1 MIATARNSQKIWR
14 VIDLIKW
21 GEQYFTDNNFDNAR
35 KEIEILLQD
44 ILDCS
49 RVDLYLRFE
58 EPLSKLQ
65 LSKLREWVQRRKNRE
80 PIQYITGKA
89 GFYNLIL
96 NITPDVLIPRPE
108 SERLIEILLSNVDK
122 DEKISIL
129 DIGTGSGCLALALGK
144 ELPKAK
150 IIGIDNSYN
159 AIEIARL
166 NTELLKIENV
176 KFSQIDF
183 LEDNM
188 EGKYDVIISNPP
200 YISNKEM
207 ELLMPDVKNFEP
219 HSALTD
225 SADGLTFYHKIAE
238 ISQNIINTNGWLFLE
253 VGLGEHPKRT
263 MQVFLNDNFK
273 NVELIKDYNG
283 DDRVLKVQVD
293 E

>member
-159 AIEIARL
+159 AIETL
-166 NTELLKIENV
+166 
-176 KFSQIDF
+176 
-183 LEDNM
+183 
-188 EGKYDVIISNPP
+188 GVIIGMTLGVVRVIKCNPFVTGGYDP
-200 YISNKEM
+200 IPNKFE
-207 ELLMPDVKNFEP
+207 VKK
-219 HSALTD
+219 LWKR
-225 SADGLTFYHKIAE
+225 KI
-238 ISQNIINTNGWLFLE
+238 
-253 VGLGEHPKRT
+253 
-263 MQVFLNDNFK
+263 
-273 NVELIKDYNG
+273 
-283 DDRVLKVQVD
+283 
-293 E
+293 